1 MKFLRF
7 HRGIGPVIINLSRLY
22 LDLVSMAFVFIFI
35 TIAWTFG
42 LVYILNHKEWLP
54 NQMGNSN
61 EVINYELLLNIYIQN
76 LLLFYMRLQF

>member
-61 EVINYELLLNIYIQN
+61 EVSMNNVKYLKKC
-76 LLLFYMRLQF
+76 LLF

>member
-42 LVYILNHKEWLP
+42 LAYILNHKEWLP

-61 EVINYELLLNIYIQN
+61 EVIMN
-76 LLLFYMRLQF
+76 